1 MFNEN
6 KLIEEL
12 RSCDDKKSIIELFKN
27 NNIADTAKQIEYLNK
42 SMYSPRT
49 FLFFRNL
56 DSKDKLDLTIEI
68 FLMKDWKINEY
79 YEKAGF

>member
-42 SMYSPRT
+42 SMYSPRN
-49 FLFFRNL
+49 FLFFRRL
-56 DSKDKLDLTIEI
+56 R
-68 FLMKDWKINEY
+68 
-79 YEKAGF
+79 